1 MWTSMSFMWIW
12 GSVCCV
18 ICSVWGS
25 CILVLL
31 VGIWSVFD
39 DGVSVL
45 LIGISSIGALCVV
58 GEIIIIF
65 DYLVVVVVDLYW
77 TRKLYFIAVER
88 CIVYIWY
95 WIGISFV
102 WEDRISWIMICC
114 MLCYVLCIVH
124 CNQSVIAWWRMCKQ
138 WWVGIYVVR

>member
-1 MWTSMSFMWIW
+1 M
-12 GSVCCV
+12 
-18 ICSVWGS
+18 
-25 CILVLL
+25 

-88 CIVYIWY
+88 CIVYI
-95 WIGISFV
+95 
-102 WEDRISWIMICC
+102 
-114 MLCYVLCIVH
+114 
-124 CNQSVIAWWRMCKQ
+124 
-138 WWVGIYVVR
+138 